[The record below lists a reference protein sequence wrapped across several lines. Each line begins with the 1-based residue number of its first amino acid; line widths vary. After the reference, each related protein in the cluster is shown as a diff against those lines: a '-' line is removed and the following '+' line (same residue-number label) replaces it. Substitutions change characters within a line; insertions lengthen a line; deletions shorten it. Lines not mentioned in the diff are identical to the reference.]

1 MEIFGQ
7 PILWISLSGMLI
19 GLLGS
24 VLPGLP
30 GVPLIFLSALLY
42 AYYTSFEIVGGWIVA
57 VLGVFAALA
66 MVADFIGTSYGAKRF
81 GASNWG
87 MLGGALGGLAGAAV
101 GFLFLGIGSL
111 FGLILG
117 TIGGV
122 FAGEHLRRQRHGATE
137 ENEET
142 PFSPND
148 WQRVSRAAGGVLIG
162 YAFSAIAQGI
172 LGIATIIIFVAA
184 LFY

>member
-1 MEIFGQ
+1 MEILGQ
-7 PILWISLSGMLI
+7 PILWISLSGMLV

-42 AYYTSFEIVGGWIVA
+42 AYYTSFEIVGGWVVA
-57 VLGVFAALA
+57 VLGIFAALA

-87 MLGGALGGLAGAAV
+87 MLGGAFGGVAGAAV

-122 FAGEHLRRQRHGATE
+122 FAGEYLRRQRHGEPE

-148 WQRVSRAAGGVLIG
+148 WQRASRAAGGVLIG
-162 YAFSAIAQGI
+162 YAFSAVAQGI
-172 LGIATIIIFVAA
+172 LGVAAIIIFAVA

>member
-1 MEIFGQ
+1 MEVFGQ
-7 PILWISLSGMLI
+7 PALWIALSGMLV

-42 AYYTSFEIVGGWIVA
+42 AYYTSFEVVGGWVIA
-57 VLGVFAALA
+57 VIGAFAALA

-87 MLGGALGGLAGAAV
+87 MVGGALGGLAGAVV

-122 FAGEHLRRQRHGATE
+122 FAGEYLRRERRGANE
-137 ENEET
+137 ENEEV
-142 PFSPND
+142 PFSPGD
-148 WQRVSRAAGGVLIG
+148 WQRASRAAGGVLIG
-162 YAFSAIAQGI
+162 YAFSAIAQG
-172 LGIATIIIFVAA
+172 LLAVAAIALFIVA